1 MWPKVSETTRNA
13 IKKGLFDGLMSHN
26 MITLKHFERV
36 LAAVGTIE
44 IAQHMWESFVTDIAK
59 LIKEGNINVKI
70 TLIIVLSYVCED
82 SVCFIWILLN
92 LLNNLFII
100 YL

>member
-1 MWPKVSETTRNA
+1 MSETTRNA

-26 MITLKHFERV
+26 MEILKHFGRV

-44 IAQHMWESFVTDIAK
+44 IAQHMWESFVTDISK
-59 LIKEGNINVKI
+59 LIREGNINIKI
-70 TLIIVLSYVCED
+70 TLITVLSYVCED
-82 SVCFIWILLN
+82 SVCFIWIILN
-92 LLNNLFII
+92 LLENLFII